1 MHTHTHTHTQPQPQ
15 SRSRPPAAA
24 PAHHPAPESLHP
36 ALWRAHQVARAVH
49 PVWASGFAE
58 LDRQLPGG
66 GWPAGTLTELLLPH
80 PGVGELRL
88 LAPVLVGL
96 QSQQRSVMWFD
107 PPAGPCPWALG
118 ALGLDMR
125 QHLIVQ
131 SRPAAAAARRP
142 APGRP
147 PVRERVPAADILWAL
162 EQALKSGQVGAV
174 LAWLPARLPADALR
188 RLQLAAQSHEGPVF
202 LLRAAE
208 ERSRASAAPL
218 RLLLSAWGPDLLR
231 VSIVKRR
238 GTPLA
243 DPLMLELPPVLSAPA
258 LARALRGPA
267 RGAVW
272 AEGGASTTAAID
284 AAARTGDA
292 TVGEAVSAAGWG
304 DDGQD
309 DVGRSDAGRDD
320 VEPDGAGRDGAERDG
335 AERAAGGR
343 GAVHRD
349 FGAPGAPPGG
359 LWSPAAPRRF
369 TL

>member
-1 MHTHTHTHTQPQPQ
+1 M
-15 SRSRPPAAA
+15 
-24 PAHHPAPESLHP
+24 
-36 ALWRAHQVARAVH
+36 ARAAH

-131 SRPAAAAARRP
+131 SRPLAAAQRRP

-147 PVRERVPAADILWAL
+147 PLRERVPAADILWAL
-162 EQALKSGQVGAV
+162 EQALKSGQVGAA

-202 LLRAAE
+202 LLRAAD

-243 DPLMLELPPVLSAPA
+243 EPLLLELPPVLSAPS

-272 AEGGASTTAAID
+272 APGGAGTAVAVD
-284 AAARTGDA
+284 AAACAGDA
-292 TVGEAVSAAGWG
+292 ASGVVVGAAPWG
-304 DDGQD
+304 DDGSD
-309 DVGRSDAGRDD
+309 DVRHGDA
-320 VEPDGAGRDGAERDG
+320 EPNGDAQEGAG
-335 AERAAGGR
+335 RAAGGR
-343 GAVHRD
+343 GAAGHRGLD
-349 FGAPGAPPGG
+349 APGVASGG
-359 LWSPAAPRRF
+359 LWSPTAPRRY